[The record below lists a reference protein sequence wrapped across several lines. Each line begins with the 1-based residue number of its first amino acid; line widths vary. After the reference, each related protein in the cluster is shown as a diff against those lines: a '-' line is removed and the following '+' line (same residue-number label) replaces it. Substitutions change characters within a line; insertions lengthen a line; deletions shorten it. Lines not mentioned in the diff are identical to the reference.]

1 MARMNYQVDEIDQKI
16 LAFLVKN
23 ARMPFLEIAR
33 ECGVSGAAIHQRV
46 KKMENAGVITGS
58 RLLVKPEALGLNVC
72 VFICVSLSEA
82 NAYPKV
88 IESLRKIP
96 EVVEC
101 HFVTGE
107 HSMLLKVYCF
117 DHDHLMKTLIE
128 TIQNIPG
135 ISRTE
140 TMVSLDQ
147 AIERQVWVKDY
158 DYIKAVPRKR
168 RG

>member
-1 MARMNYQVDEIDQKI
+1 
-16 LAFLVKN
+16 
-23 ARMPFLEIAR
+23 
-33 ECGVSGAAIHQRV
+33 
-46 KKMENAGVITGS
+46 
-58 RLLVKPEALGLNVC
+58 
-72 VFICVSLSEA
+72 
-82 NAYPKV
+82 
-88 IESLRKIP
+88 
-96 EVVEC
+96 
-101 HFVTGE
+101 
-107 HSMLLKVYCF
+107 
-117 DHDHLMKTLIE
+117 MKTRID

>member
-1 MARMNYQVDEIDQKI
+1 M
-16 LAFLVKN
+16 
-23 ARMPFLEIAR
+23 
-33 ECGVSGAAIHQRV
+33 GVSH
-46 KKMENAGVITGS
+46 
-58 RLLVKPEALGLNVC
+58 
-72 VFICVSLSEA
+72 
-82 NAYPKV
+82 
-88 IESLRKIP
+88 
-96 EVVEC
+96 
-101 HFVTGE
+101 
-107 HSMLLKVYCF
+107 CF
-117 DHDHLMKTLIE
+117 DHDHLMKTLID